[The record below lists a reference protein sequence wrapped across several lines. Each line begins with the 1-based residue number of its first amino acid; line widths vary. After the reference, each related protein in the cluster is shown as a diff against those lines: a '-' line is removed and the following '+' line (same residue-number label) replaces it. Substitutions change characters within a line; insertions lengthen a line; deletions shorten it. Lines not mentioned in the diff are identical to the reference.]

1 MIKSRRPLGGPM
13 PSEPLPANPAGDLRL
28 KPAEV
33 LKMGLVYAGLAVV
46 TFLAFA
52 GAFRYLPHQYSGEL
66 SSGALL
72 FTGLA
77 ITAYV
82 LGLRHGFDADHIAAI
97 DNTTRKLLNEGKRPL
112 TVGTW
117 FSLGH
122 STIVC
127 GMIVALVVVTDWI
140 SAHFHLF
147 STVGAVLGTLIS
159 GVFLFV
165 IGIVNV
171 IIVLEVYRM
180 FTGVRD
186 GRLDQKALDDQMNRR
201 GFLNRIFGRF
211 FRVVREPWQI
221 YPIGVL
227 FGLGFDTATE
237 VLIIALA
244 LLFAASGVPLW
255 AVLFL
260 PLLFTCGM
268 VLSDTSDGFAM
279 RYAYGWAFNHPVRK
293 IFYNLTLTVISVLVA
308 FVIGGVELLQVL
320 SGQLGW
326 SGSFWTWVDGLNFET
341 LGIGIVALFLGSWAV
356 AMAVYWAK
364 GYEHVGFGPKP
375 DGGPGGTGPSP
386 DQLVGP

>member
-1 MIKSRRPLGGPM
+1 MVSTS
-13 PSEPLPANPAGDLRL
+13 PSGSPAGDLRL
-28 KPAEV
+28 RPVEL
-33 LKMGLVYAGLAVV
+33 LKIGMIYAALAVV
-46 TFLAFA
+46 TFLAFV
-52 GAFRYLPHQYSGEL
+52 GAFRYLPHHYTGEITG
-66 SSGALL
+66 GALL

-97 DNTTRKLLNEGKRPL
+97 DNTTRKLLNDGKRPL

-127 GMIVALVVVTDWI
+127 GMIVALVIVTNWLA
-140 SAHFHLF
+140 AHFHLF
-147 STVGAVLGTLIS
+147 STVGAVVGTLIS

-165 IGIVNV
+165 IGIVNA

-180 FTGVRD
+180 FKGVRD
-186 GRLDQKALDDQMNRR
+186 GRLDQRALDDQMNKR

-211 FRVVREPWQI
+211 FKVVQEPWQI

-237 VLIIALA
+237 VLIISVAI
-244 LLFAASGVPLW
+244 LFAASGVPLW

-279 RYAYGWAFNHPVRK
+279 RYAYGWAFNHPIRK
-293 IFYNLTLTVISVLVA
+293 LFYNLTLTVISVLVA
-308 FVIGGVELLQVL
+308 FVIGGVELLQVI
-320 SGQLGW
+320 SGEFGW
-326 SGSFWTWVDGLNFET
+326 GGPFWNWLDALDFET
-341 LGIGIVALFLGSWAV
+341 LGIGIVILFLGSWV
-356 AMAVYWAK
+356 IAMAIYWSK
-364 GYEHVGFGPKP
+364 GYERIGFGGKP
-375 DGGPGGTGPSP
+375 GVTSGGSSPSPEQSGGP
-386 DQLVGP
+386 

>member
-1 MIKSRRPLGGPM
+1 MGSSPSLSGP
-13 PSEPLPANPAGDLRL
+13 PGDLRL
-28 KPAEV
+28 RPFE
-33 LKMGLVYAGLAVV
+33 LFQMGLIYGVLAVV
-46 TFLAFA
+46 TFLAFV
-52 GAFRYLPHQYSGEL
+52 GAFRYLPHDYSGEL
-66 SSGALL
+66 TSGALL

-97 DNTTRKLLNEGKRPL
+97 DNTTRKLLNDGQRPL

-127 GMIVALVVVTDWI
+127 GMIVALVVVTDWV

-159 GVFLFV
+159 GVFLFI
-165 IGIVNV
+165 IGIVNA

-180 FTGVRD
+180 FRGVRE
-186 GRLDQKALDDQMNRR
+186 GWLDQQALDHQMNQR
-201 GFLNRIFGRF
+201 GFLNRVFGRF
-211 FRVVREPWQI
+211 FRVVRKPRQI

-237 VLIIALA
+237 VLIISIAI
-244 LLFAASGVPLW
+244 LFAASGVPLW

-279 RYAYGWAFNHPVRK
+279 RYAYGWAFNHPIRK

-308 FVIGGVELLQVL
+308 FVIGGVELLQVV

-326 SGSFWTWVDGLNFET
+326 GGPVWRWLDSLDFET
-341 LGIGIVALFLGSWAV
+341 LGIGIVGLFLGSWAV
-356 AMAVYWAK
+356 AMAIYWWK
-364 GYEHVGFGPKP
+364 GYGRIGFSASRTESSTSPASP
-375 DGGPGGTGPSP
+375 PGNLRDS
-386 DQLVGP
+386 

>member
-1 MIKSRRPLGGPM
+1 
-13 PSEPLPANPAGDLRL
+13 
-28 KPAEV
+28 
-33 LKMGLVYAGLAVV
+33 MGLIYGVLAVV

-52 GAFRYLPHQYSGEL
+52 GAFRYLPHEYSGEL
-66 SSGALL
+66 TSGALL

-97 DNTTRKLLNEGKRPL
+97 DNTTRKLLNDGKRPL

-127 GMIVALVVVTDWI
+127 GMILALVVVTDWI
-140 SAHFHLF
+140 SSHFHLF
-147 STVGAVLGTLIS
+147 ATVGAVLGTLIS
-159 GVFLFV
+159 GVFLVV
-165 IGIVNV
+165 IGIVNAV
-171 IIVLEVYRM
+171 IVLEVYRM
-180 FTGVRD
+180 FRGVRD
-186 GRLDQKALDDQMNRR
+186 GQLDQKALDDQMNKR

-279 RYAYGWAFNHPVRK
+279 RYAYGWAFNHPIRK

-308 FVIGGVELLQVL
+308 FVIGGVELLQVI
-320 SGQLGW
+320 SGELGW
-326 SGSFWTWVDGLNFET
+326 GGPYWAWLDHLNFES
-341 LGIGIVALFLGSWAV
+341 LGIAIVVLFLGCWAI
-356 AMAVYWAK
+356 AMVIYWVK
-364 GYEHVGFGPKP
+364 GYERIGFGGRPGATP
-375 DGGPGGTGPSP
+375 TGSAPASGRLGGP
-386 DQLVGP
+386 

>member
-1 MIKSRRPLGGPM
+1 MGSGPV
-13 PSEPLPANPAGDLRL
+13 SGSPAAEHRLR
-28 KPAEV
+28 PAEMLLMGVIYGV
-33 LKMGLVYAGLAVV
+33 LAAVTIFAFLAAFAFLPHGYAGQ
-46 TFLAFA
+46 TT
-52 GAFRYLPHQYSGEL
+52 SGVL
-66 SSGALL
+66 VFS
-72 FTGLA
+72 GLA
-77 ITAYV
+77 ITAYI

-127 GMIVALVVVTDWI
+127 GMIVALVVITGWI

-147 STVGAVLGTLIS
+147 STVGAVVGTLVS

-165 IGIVNV
+165 IGIVNA

-180 FTGVRD
+180 FQGIRD
-186 GRLDQKALDDQMNRR
+186 GQLDQKALDAQMNKR
-201 GFLNRIFGRF
+201 GFLNRFFGRF
-211 FRVVREPWQI
+211 FRVVEEPWQI

-237 VLIIALA
+237 VLIISVAI
-244 LLFAASGVPLW
+244 LFAASGVPLW

-279 RYAYGWAFNHPVRK
+279 RYAYGWASNHPIRK
-293 IFYNLTLTVISVLVA
+293 IFYNLTLTVISVLIA
-308 FVIGGVELLQVL
+308 FVIGGVELLQVV
-320 SGQLGW
+320 SGEFGW
-326 SGSFWTWVDGLNFET
+326 GGPFWSWVDRLDFET
-341 LGIGIVALFLGSWAV
+341 LGIGIVGLFLGSWLV
-356 AMAVYWAK
+356 AMVIYWAK
-364 GYEHVGFGPKP
+364 GYERIGFGGKP
-375 DGGPGGTGPSP
+375 GASSAGPGAAPEKLGGP
-386 DQLVGP
+386 